1 MSERLEFRH
10 AIREAL
16 AEELERDERVVF
28 FGEDVAL
35 PGGVFA
41 VTGGLQERFGPDR
54 VFDTPISEL
63 ALAGAAPRAPG
74 TGLRPGLEG
83 MFGDLTALPLGAL
96 LQQAAQVWYINNDH
110 GAVPLL

>member
-63 ALAGAAPRAPG
+63 ALAGAAYGAAGTRGRAG
-74 TGLRPGLEG
+74 VGGLVGGVL
-83 MFGDLTALPLGAL
+83 ALPLGS
-96 LQQAAQVWYINNDH
+96 
-110 GAVPLL
+110 PLKPAGEIL